1 MRLLLSALFFWA
13 TVTNVSASN
22 LFELTAPDI
31 DGSDLPLSEFK
42 DKVVLVVNTA
52 SRCGFTS
59 QYEAMKEINQK
70 YRNQGFVVLVF
81 PSNEEIKEFCG
92 GYRISFPLFAS
103 SSVVGSNKQPVYE
116 FLTNSS
122 AYPAMRG
129 EVRWN
134 FEKFLVDRKG
144 QVIARYPSTVSPNHP
159 QLLNDIEKLL

>member
-42 DKVVLVVNTA
+42 GKVVLVVNTA
-52 SRCGFTS
+52 SRCGFTP
-59 QYEAMKEINQK
+59 QYEAMEEIFQK

-103 SSVVGSNKQPVYE
+103 SSVAGSNKQPVYE
-116 FLTNSS
+116 FLSNSS
-122 AYPAMRG
+122 AYQAMRG
-129 EVRWN
+129 EVQWN
-134 FEKFLVDRKG
+134 F
-144 QVIARYPSTVSPNHP
+144 
-159 QLLNDIEKLL
+159 